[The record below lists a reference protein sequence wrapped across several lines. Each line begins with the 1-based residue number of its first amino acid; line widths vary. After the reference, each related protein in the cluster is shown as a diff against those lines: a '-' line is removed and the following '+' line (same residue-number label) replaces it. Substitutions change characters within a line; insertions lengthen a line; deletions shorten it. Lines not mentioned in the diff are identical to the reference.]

1 MEFQISHYLIALVIF
16 LVADLL
22 WLGLIA
28 REFYNRQLG
37 TLRSSSTNWVAS
49 GAFYLIFNFGLVLF
63 AISPAVEKGALPL
76 ALSRGALY
84 GFFTYA
90 TYDLTNLAT
99 LKDWPGMMSMV
110 DILWGTVLC
119 STVSGVTFYL
129 VSLIFL

>member
-1 MEFQISHYLIALVIF
+1 MKFQIFNYLLILAIF
-16 LVADLL
+16 LVVDLL

-37 TLRSSSTNWVAS
+37 SLRSSSTNWAAA
-49 GAFYLIFNFGLVLF
+49 GAFYLIFNLGLLLF
-63 AISPAVEKGALPL
+63 AVNPAVERGAVSL
-76 ALSRGALY
+76 ALARGALY

-99 LKDWPGMMSMV
+99 LKDWPIMMSLV

-119 STVSGVTFYL
+119 ATVSGITFFLVTG
-129 VSLIFL
+129 IFL